1 MTERQENIICLC
13 YAVAMVCCFSFVFGF
28 CCLGLEVAFG
38 QMGLVAIFSTLI
50 MVVSPVLGVVFA
62 LIGKYYEKKGC

>member
-13 YAVAMVCCFSFVFGF
+13 YAVAMTCFFTFVLGF
-28 CCLGLEVAFG
+28 CFLGLEVAFG
-38 QMGLVAIFSTLI
+38 QIGLVGIFSALI
-50 MVVSPVLGVVFA
+50 MVISPFLGVVFA